1 MSNQDKHQS
10 DSDGPQEIEYKSG
23 SGETYLPKSREY
35 REDDAV
41 SNSFGDPAEIRLPRD
56 LKLVRKLG
64 QGGMGAVYLV
74 ERDSGFNRE
83 QLALKTLLAEQIGNP
98 SAIER
103 FKKEIATLLRLRHD
117 HIVALRDFRLFEA
130 YYFFLM
136 EYIEGVTLQEEVGER
151 GPMGLDRLFN
161 VFGPLAQAIDYAH
174 SKGVIHRDLKPMNIM
189 LGPQDTGHLLDF
201 GIARNEERD
210 KTHTRRMGPGTWE
223 YMAPEQFDDEI
234 STTAVDVYGF
244 GATMYF
250 ALTARH
256 PFDASGIRKLLAQK
270 DQGCPS
276 MEGMKV
282 PESVRSALGGAL
294 SADPDQRP
302 HSCTELI
309 GLMRGSKPSVSRDA
323 GRGNSLDQKEVQA
336 HVVEPRVVEPK
347 EVPESRKAQASLPS
361 EFANSLGIKF
371 RLIPAGKFLM
381 GSPENEKGRNSNELQ
396 HEVILTKPYYVGV
409 YPVTRGEFQTF
420 ADQSGYRTEGE
431 SDGKGAYR
439 WTGST
444 WEQNSKITWR
454 TPGFEQSDD
463 DPVVCVSWNDAQA
476 YCKWLCDQLPGKY
489 RLPTE
494 SEWEYVCR
502 AGSTSAYCFGA
513 EESRLGDYAW
523 YVSNSGSKT
532 HPVGEKRPNAWG
544 LHDMHG
550 NVWEWCSDWY
560 GDSPGVTVTD
570 PVGPKDG
577 SFRVYRGGGWI
588 IGAAFCRSSYRD
600 GDGPSDRYDVL
611 GFRLALSS

>member
-1 MSNQDKHQS
+1 MSKQDKHQP

-234 STTAVDVYGF
+234 STAIDVYGF

-276 MEGMKV
+276 MEGMKL

-294 SADPDQRP
+294 SADPAQRP
-302 HSCTELI
+302 HSCMELI

-323 GRGNSLDQKEVQA
+323 ESEKSLPSKEVQT

-347 EVPESRKAQASLPS
+347 EVAESRKAQASLPS
-361 EFANSLGIKF
+361 EFTNSLGMPF

-381 GSPENEKGRNSNELQ
+381 GDSGSQ
-396 HEVILTKPYYVGV
+396 HEVILTRPFYMGM
-409 YPVTRGEFQTF
+409 YPVTQGEYERVIGRNPSHF
-420 ADQSGYRTEGE
+420 
-431 SDGKGAYR
+431 KGDR
-439 WTGST
+439 H
-444 WEQNSKITWR
+444 
-454 TPGFEQSDD
+454 
-463 DPVVCVSWNDAQA
+463 PVECVSWEDAMA
-476 YCKWLCDQLPGKY
+476 YIERLNSISEEKSLGRRY

-494 SEWEYVCR
+494 SEWEYACR
-502 AGSTSAYCFGA
+502 AGSTSAYCFGE
-513 EESRLGDYAW
+513 EESLLGDYAW
-523 YVSNSGSKT
+523 YGSNSGSKT

-577 SFRVYRGGGWI
+577 SDRGLRGGCWLYD
-588 IGAAFCRSSYRD
+588 AACCRSSFRLWLD
-600 GDGPSDRYDVL
+600 PSGRSSDL